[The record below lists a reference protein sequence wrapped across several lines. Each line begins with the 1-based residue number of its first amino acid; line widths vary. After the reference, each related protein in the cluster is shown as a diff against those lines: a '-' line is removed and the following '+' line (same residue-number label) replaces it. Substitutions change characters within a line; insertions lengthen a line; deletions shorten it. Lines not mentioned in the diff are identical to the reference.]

1 MLSEEQQLELALKA
15 SLGNNSMLDLA
26 NDMDE
31 DDVVEIFPEISK
43 DPKTG
48 SIIWKNVKQCS
59 FQ

>member
-15 SLGNNSMLDLA
+15 SLGNNSVLDLA

-48 SIIWKNVKQCS
+48 SII
-59 FQ
+59 